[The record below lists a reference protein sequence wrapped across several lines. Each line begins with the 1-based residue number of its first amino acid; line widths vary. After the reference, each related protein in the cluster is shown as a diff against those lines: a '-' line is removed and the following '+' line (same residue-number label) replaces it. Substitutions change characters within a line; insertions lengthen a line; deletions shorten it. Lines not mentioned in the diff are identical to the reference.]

1 MGAAVTSDTLPPMG
15 ERSAAWLRRLREWT
29 RSLDFTLARRFG
41 LATREDRVFFFLIAS
56 VGVVAGLG
64 GVAVHGLI
72 EVLQALPERLGE
84 AVRGLPPWLQR
95 WLVVVAVP
103 AFGGVLVGIIV
114 WIVKQPVGGGG
125 MSALIEAVALSG
137 GKIPPRPVL
146 ANALAAVATVG
157 SGGSLGRE
165 GPMIRLG
172 AMIASWGGSRLG
184 LPPHR
189 LKVLIGCGAGAGLA
203 AAYNVPIGGAL
214 FAMEVILGNFAL
226 DIFGPIVV
234 SSVISTLI
242 SRTLVGNT
250 PLYAAPGYAL
260 VSVWEILPYAGLG
273 VVGALASVA
282 FVLGVQAGRKT
293 FARLRFLPDA
303 VKPVLGMTLLGV
315 LALWLPHVLGG
326 GQVTINAALSGEL
339 RLPVP
344 GELTILLLLGLALA
358 KLVATALTAGS
369 GGAGGLFTPSL
380 LFGALVGGAYGIAVH
395 ALWPE
400 VASPYGAYAAVGMAA
415 VMAGTSHAPISAIL
429 ILFEFTGNY
438 DLILPLMVSSIT
450 ASLLARRL
458 RRTSIYTEALSSKG
472 IELPWRMEEA
482 VLAGLEADDLAR
494 PDSQTLR
501 PGDKYSDVVEKF
513 FNSRRQRLFV
523 VSADGRLLGA
533 ISLHDIKHALDSPEN
548 LTAVV
553 AHDLMVP
560 VDQVIRQTDRL
571 HRAVETF
578 AHSDFERLPVVGE
591 GDRFLGVLAKRDLL
605 AVYAQEVLGRPALL
619 ATFVSSQDPQTN
631 RQYVEIPPDFSLRL
645 VPLPADLEGKTLA
658 EARLPQTL
666 GARVIEIRRQI
677 RGNEE
682 QVIPGGDTLLQKG
695 DLLLLLGPTA
705 QLNALLERGTAAG
718 EEALAAHQQQMG

>member
-1 MGAAVTSDTLPPMG
+1 MG
-15 ERSAAWLRRLREWT
+15 ERSAAWLQRLRDWT

-41 LATREDRVFFFLIAS
+41 LATREDRLFYFLIAS

-72 EVLQALPERLGE
+72 EVLQALLWQSPEGLADAARK
-84 AVRGLPPWLQR
+84 LPPWL
-95 WLVVVAVP
+95 VVAIP
-103 AFGGVLVGIIV
+103 AFGGVLVGIV
-114 WIVKQPVGGGG
+114 AWIARQPVGGGG
-125 MSALIEAVALSG
+125 MSALIEAVAVSG
-137 GKIPPRPVL
+137 GKIPPKPVI

-172 AMIASWGGSRLG
+172 AMIASWSGSRLG

-189 LKVLIGCGAGAGLA
+189 LKVLIGCGAAAGLA
-203 AAYNVPIGGAL
+203 AAYNIPIGGAL

-242 SRTLVGNT
+242 SRTLAGNT

-282 FVLGVQAGRKT
+282 FVLGVQTGRKT
-293 FARLRFLPDA
+293 FARLRFLPDP
-303 VKPVLGMTLLGV
+303 VKPVLGMALLGV
-315 LALWLPHVLGG
+315 VALWVPHVLGG
-326 GQVTINAALSGEL
+326 GQDTINTALAGEL
-339 RLPVP
+339 TLPP
-344 GELTILLLLGLALA
+344 TFPEELTILLLLGLALA
-358 KLVATALTAGS
+358 KLVATALTTGS

-380 LFGALVGGAYGIAVH
+380 FFGALVGGAYGIAVH

-400 VASPYGAYAAVGMAA
+400 VASSYGAYAAVGMAA
-415 VMAGTSHAPISAIL
+415 IMAGPGHAPISAIL

-458 RRTSIYTEALSSKG
+458 RRASIYTEALYSKG
-472 IELPWRMEEA
+472 IEIPWRMEEA

-494 PDSQTLR
+494 PDSQVLR
-501 PGDKYSDVVEKF
+501 PGDKYSDVVERF

-571 HRAVETF
+571 HRAVEVF

-591 GDRFLGVLAKRDLL
+591 RDRFLGVLAKRDLL

-658 EARLPQTL
+658 EARLPQTT
-666 GARVIEIRRQI
+666 GARVIEIRRQVH
-677 RGNEE
+677 GDEE
-682 QVIPGGDTLLQKG
+682 QVLPGGDTLLQKG
-695 DLLLLLGPTA
+695 DLLLLLGPTV
-705 QLNALLERGTAAG
+705 QLNALLERGTAEG
-718 EEALAAHQQQMG
+718 DEALAAHQQQMG

>member
-1 MGAAVTSDTLPPMG
+1 MG
-15 ERSAAWLRRLREWT
+15 ERSAAWLQRLRDWT

-41 LATREDRVFFFLIAS
+41 LATREDRLFYFLIAS

-72 EVLQALPERLGE
+72 EVLQALLWQSPEGLADAARK
-84 AVRGLPPWLQR
+84 LPPWL
-95 WLVVVAVP
+95 VVAIP
-103 AFGGVLVGIIV
+103 AFGGVLVGIIA

-125 MSALIEAVALSG
+125 MSALIEAVAVSG
-137 GKIPPRPVL
+137 GKIPPKPVI

-189 LKVLIGCGAGAGLA
+189 LKVLIGCGAAAGLA
-203 AAYNVPIGGAL
+203 AAYNIPIGGAL

-242 SRTLVGNT
+242 SRALSGNT

-273 VVGALASVA
+273 VVGALASVV
-282 FVLGVQAGRKT
+282 FVLGVQTGRKT
-293 FARLRFLPDA
+293 FAGLRFLPDP
-303 VKPVLGMTLLGV
+303 VKPVLGMALLGL
-315 LALWLPHVLGG
+315 LALWMPQVLGG
-326 GQVTINAALSGEL
+326 GQDTINTALAGEL
-339 RLPVP
+339 SLPAAFP
-344 GELTILLLLGLALA
+344 EELTILLLLGLALA
-358 KLVATALTAGS
+358 KLVATALTTGS

-380 LFGALVGGAYGIAVH
+380 FFGALVGGAYGIGVH

-400 VASPYGAYAAVGMAA
+400 VASSYGAYAAVGMAA
-415 VMAGTSHAPISAIL
+415 IMAGTGHAPISAIL

-450 ASLLARRL
+450 ASLLARRI
-458 RRTSIYTEALSSKG
+458 RKASIYTEALYSKG
-472 IELPWRMEEA
+472 IDIPWRMEEA
-482 VLAGLEADDLAR
+482 VLAGLEADDLSR
-494 PDSQTLR
+494 PDSQILR
-501 PGDKYSDVVEKF
+501 PGDKYSDVVERF

-533 ISLHDIKHALDSPEN
+533 ISLHDIKHALDNPEN

-560 VDQVIRQTDRL
+560 VDQVIRQADRL
-571 HRAVETF
+571 HRAVEVF

-658 EARLPQTL
+658 EARLPQTI
-666 GARVIEIRRQI
+666 GARVIEIRRQVH
-677 RGNEE
+677 GDEE
-682 QVIPGGDTLLQKG
+682 QVIPGGETLLQKG
-695 DLLLLLGPTA
+695 DLLLLLGPTV
-705 QLNALLERGTAAG
+705 QLNVLLERGTAAG
-718 EEALAAHQQQMG
+718 DEALATHQQQMG

>member
-1 MGAAVTSDTLPPMG
+1 
-15 ERSAAWLRRLREWT
+15 
-29 RSLDFTLARRFG
+29 
-41 LATREDRVFFFLIAS
+41 
-56 VGVVAGLG
+56 VVA
-64 GVAVHGLI
+64 I
-72 EVLQALPERLGE
+72 
-84 AVRGLPPWLQR
+84 
-95 WLVVVAVP
+95 P
-103 AFGGVLVGIIV
+103 AFGGALVGVIA

-137 GKIPPRPVL
+137 GKIPPKPVL
-146 ANALAAVATVG
+146 ANAAAAVFTVG

-172 AMIASWGGSRLG
+172 AMIASWTGSRLG

-189 LKVLIGCGAGAGLA
+189 LKVLVGCGAGAGLA
-203 AAYNVPIGGAL
+203 AAYNIPIGGAL

-242 SRTLVGNT
+242 SRALVGNS

-282 FVLGVQAGRKT
+282 FVMGVQAGRKT
-293 FARLRFLPDA
+293 FAKLRFLPDPL
-303 VKPVLGMTLLGV
+303 KPVLGMALLGL
-315 LALWLPHVLGG
+315 LALWVPYVLGG
-326 GQVTINAALSGEL
+326 GQETINTALSGEL
-339 RLPVP
+339 RLPTRLALP
-344 GELTILLLLGLALA
+344 GELTILLLLGLAIA
-358 KLVATALTAGS
+358 KLVATALTTGS

-380 LFGALVGGAYGIAVH
+380 FVGALVGGAYGMGVH

-400 VASPYGAYAAVGMAA
+400 IASPYGAYAAVGMAA

-458 RRTSIYTEALSSKG
+458 RRSSIYTESLSSRG

-482 VLAGLEADDLAR
+482 VLAGLEADDLCR
-494 PDSQTLR
+494 PDPQILR

-523 VSADGRLLGA
+523 VDADDRLRGA
-533 ISLHDIKHALDSPEN
+533 VSLHDIKHALDSPEN

-560 VDQVIRQTDRL
+560 VGEVIRHTDRL

-578 AHSDFERLPVVGE
+578 AHSDFERVPVVGE

-658 EARLPQTL
+658 EARLPQTT
-666 GARVIEIRRQI
+666 GARVIEIRRQG
-677 RGNEE
+677 RQGEE
-682 QVIPGGDTLLQKG
+682 QIIPGGDTLLQKG
-695 DLLLLLGPTA
+695 DLLLLLGPTL
-705 QLNALLERGTAAG
+705 QLNALLERGSAAA
-718 EEALAAHQQQMG
+718 EEALAVHQQQLE